1 MKIYIEPEK
10 IDLIRVNIKKQGFE
24 TEHLALE
31 NTGLF
36 ESYNFFK
43 NLITEQKLPP
53 IISGKRTILEVRESI
68 KGENKRAKSFAFY
81 GLNPIEVK
89 NLIIKTLNKS

>member
-1 MKIYIEPEK
+1 MKIYKEPEK
-10 IDLIRVNIKKQGFE
+10 IDLIRVNIKKQGFK

-31 NTGLF
+31 NTRLL
-36 ESYNFFK
+36 EAYNFFE
-43 NLITEQKLPP
+43 NLISKQKLSP

-68 KGENKRAKSFAFY
+68 KGENKKAKSFAFY

-89 NLIIKTLNKS
+89 NLILKTLDK